1 MAQDAI
7 TITLNFINLFTIINT
22 NRYHLCLWWVVFMV
36 IVGTLLLWI
45 SCYFSYLSSNKQ
57 QLISYSISKTVAWS
71 GFVIAVV
78 LATSLFT
85 SQYGFIVAMLIT
97 MLLVMAMW
105 LTLVIISAYAN
116 YRSVLVF
123 SLGVSVFS
131 GIFLLGVN

>member
-7 TITLNFINLFTIINT
+7 TIFLNFFNVFTIINT
-22 NRYHLCLWWVVFMV
+22 NRYHLYLSWVVFMV
-36 IVGTLLLWI
+36 IVGTLLLWF

-57 QLISYSISKTVAWS
+57 QLISHSISKTFAWS

-97 MLLVMAMW
+97 MLLIMAMW
-105 LTLVIISAYAN
+105 LTLVVISAYAN

-131 GIFLLGVN
+131 SIFLLGVH

>member
-7 TITLNFINLFTIINT
+7 TIFLNFFNVFTIINT
-22 NRYHLCLWWVVFMV
+22 NRYHLCLSWVVFMV
-36 IVGTLLLWI
+36 IVGTLLLWF
-45 SCYFSYLSSNKQ
+45 SCCFSYLSSNKQ
-57 QLISYSISKTVAWS
+57 QLISHSISKTFAWS

-97 MLLVMAMW
+97 MLLIMAMW
-105 LTLVIISAYAN
+105 LTLVVISAYAN

-131 GIFLLGVN
+131 SIFLLGVH

>member
-1 MAQDAI
+1 
-7 TITLNFINLFTIINT
+7 
-22 NRYHLCLWWVVFMV
+22 MV
-36 IVGTLLLWI
+36 IVGTLLLWF

-57 QLISYSISKTVAWS
+57 QLISHSISKTFAWS

-105 LTLVIISAYAN
+105 LTLVVISAYAN